1 MYSFFITMANI
12 RRMFCNRVAKKHFYL
27 CFHSEMNDMAKN
39 LLQERM
45 GRLLEEDPER
55 NPEFQ

>member
-1 MYSFFITMANI
+1 
-12 RRMFCNRVAKKHFYL
+12 MFCNRVAKKHFYL